1 MKMIDV
7 YRDINKINKN
17 ILPVILLNC
26 LFSAIEP
33 FVFIFVS
40 GKLVKYLIEGRA
52 FKEIVTLS
60 LVGAAISLAVYVIKN
75 ITENYKMEYMDYLNC
90 KEKNLLIKGMFNLD
104 FKDFESKEYKDKI
117 SRHRQETD
125 GIGGVYY
132 ETLYLLSDFVSGV
145 LTIIIAAIS
154 LGGFYKTLNQS
165 VDIKILGERYFPL
178 ILLAALII
186 LSVLLAIFRKKVEEK
201 NEDDR
206 EEYSVKYKIYDFYMR
221 LLSDYESLKQIKI
234 FDEKPFIKRELNDKF
249 VKDGLSLDRRVS
261 VRTAFSQAMN
271 EFLMTG
277 INVLFLLVLAVKAI
291 GGLFGADAL
300 IIYYGAFKEI
310 VDGIKL
316 LIESVGYKKS
326 IEPKIEI
333 LYDVIALKSESDEGK
348 YIEEST
354 ENAIVAKNIY
364 FSYPGSDKNALEE
377 IDVTIKNGE
386 KIAIVG
392 ENGSGKTTFINLLT
406 GLYRPT
412 SGEIF
417 VNGKTPTLENTSK
430 EAGVVSQDFFLFS
443 FMLGE
448 NVAASRDVDMKN
460 AALALETSGF
470 GDKYPLETYLYKDI
484 DEDGVD
490 VSGGE
495 AQKIALA
502 RAIYGDKKLLLF
514 DEPTS
519 KLDPKSEMKVFE
531 SFNEVSKGKT
541 AIFVSHRMSACKF
554 ADRIILFEKGK
565 ISAIGTHE
573 EMIRGSERYREM
585 WEAQAKYFHSC

>member
-364 FSYPGSDKNALEE
+364 FAYPGSDKNALEE

-448 NVAASRDVDMKN
+448 NVASSRDVDTKN
-460 AALALETSGF
+460 AKLALETSGF

-585 WEAQAKYFHSC
+585 WEAQAKYYSC

>member
-40 GKLVKYLIEGRA
+40 GKLVQYLIEGRA

-364 FSYPGSDKNALEE
+364 FAYPGSDKNALEE

-448 NVAASRDVDMKN
+448 NVASSRDVDMKN
-460 AALALETSGF
+460 AKLALETSGF

-585 WEAQAKYFHSC
+585 WEAQAKYYYSC

>member
-75 ITENYKMEYMDYLNC
+75 ITENYKMEFMDYLNC
-90 KEKNLLIKGMFNLD
+90 KEKNILIKGMFNLD

-145 LTIIIAAIS
+145 LTIIIAAVS

-201 NEDDR
+201 NEDNR

-234 FDEKPFIKRELNDKF
+234 FDEKPFIKRELNEKF
-249 VKDGLSLDRRVS
+249 VNDGLSLDRRVS

-354 ENAIVAKNIY
+354 ENAIVAKNI
-364 FSYPGSDKNALEE
+364 FFAYPGSDKNALEE

-585 WEAQAKYFHSC
+585 WEAQAKYYSC

>member
-234 FDEKPFIKRELNDKF
+234 FDEKPFIKREMNEKI

-310 VDGIKL
+310 VEGIKL

-333 LYDVIALKSESDEGK
+333 LYDVISLKSESDEGK

-364 FSYPGSDKNALEE
+364 FAYPGSDKNALEE

-448 NVAASRDVDMKN
+448 NVASSRDVDMKN

-585 WEAQAKYFHSC
+585 WIAQAKYFHSC

>member
-75 ITENYKMEYMDYLNC
+75 ITENYKMEFMDYLNC

-333 LYDVIALKSESDEGK
+333 LYDVITLRSESDEGK

-354 ENAIVAKNIY
+354 ENAIVAKNIF

-448 NVAASRDVDMKN
+448 NVASSRDVDTKN
-460 AALALETSGF
+460 AKLALETSGF

-502 RAIYGDKKLLLF
+502 RAIYGNKKLLLF

>member
-26 LFSAIEP
+26 LFSAVEP

-117 SRHRQETD
+117 SRHRQETE

-221 LLSDYESLKQIKI
+221 LLSDYESLKQIKT
-234 FDEKPFIKRELNDKF
+234 FDEKPFIKRELNEKF

-354 ENAIVAKNIY
+354 ENAIVAKNIC
-364 FSYPGSDKNALEE
+364 FAYPGSDKNALEE

-448 NVAASRDVDMKN
+448 NVASTRDVDMKN

-585 WEAQAKYFHSC
+585 WEAQAKYFYSC